1 MQGMQSSVANDLPL
15 TAALYLGTRRHVAP
29 VHTQS
34 VLEEQF
40 IRLILL
46 FALLSSLL
54 LSISCLFSRYDRFS
68 SCLQDLSRVLGGPQR
83 SERKLHRRPS
93 FSVFLH
99 LLSPLQSGVYR
110 SFPAF

>member
-54 LSISCLFSRYDRFS
+54 LSISCLCSRHDRFS
-68 SCLQDLSRVLGGPQR
+68 KTYHASWGLPKDQKGHCTV
-83 SERKLHRRPS
+83 ERPPTAPCIFLHRFNR
-93 FSVFLH
+93 
-99 LLSPLQSGVYR
+99 VYI
-110 SFPAF
+110 SSLPCM